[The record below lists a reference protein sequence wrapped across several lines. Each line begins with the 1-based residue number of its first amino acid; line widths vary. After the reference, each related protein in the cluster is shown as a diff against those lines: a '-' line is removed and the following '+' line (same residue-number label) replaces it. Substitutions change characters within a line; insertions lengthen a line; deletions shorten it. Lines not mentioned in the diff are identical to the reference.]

1 MDEWLL
7 SALAE
12 KRKARALTET
22 ARQVGI
28 EPTRLSRIAN
38 QYVEPTAKEV
48 EVLTAYLKGSAAAA
62 PAPKSEPAPAAAP
75 APAQPA
81 KPATAVS
88 AVPAPAKPVASAPAA
103 APKPLPASVT
113 ARLSSGLASMK
124 VPVQTTQTDF
134 VYRQELL
141 KFIFAVRDWPTQH
154 AHPLPGDFAFLQTL
168 WNEAQKA
175 INAVNIRL
183 YGEAGKPIPEPAIR
197 TKPARR
203 HHSSRFLFMQVAEE
217 RLPVEVVANI
227 RESAQEGLK
236 GGAAQGFLEAFQ
248 LAAEAILDE
257 EDYKTLTDE
266 AKLRAE
272 TMEE

>member
-7 SALAE
+7 QALAE
-12 KRKARALTET
+12 KRKARALTDT

-48 EVLTAYLKGSAAAA
+48 EVLTAFLKGTSASATPAPKAA
-62 PAPKSEPAPAAAP
+62 PAPVTTPP
-75 APAQPA
+75 
-81 KPATAVS
+81 V
-88 AVPAPAKPVASAPAA
+88 PAKPVATPPPS
-103 APKPLPASVT
+103 APKPLSASAT
-113 ARLSSGLASMK
+113 ARLSSGLAAMK

-154 AHPLPGDFAFLQTL
+154 EHPLPGDFAFLQTL

-266 AKLRAE
+266 AKLRAD
-272 TMEE
+272 TMED

>member
-1 MDEWLL
+1 MDDWLL

-48 EVLTAYLKGSAAAA
+48 EVLTAFLK
-62 PAPKSEPAPAAAP
+62 AAAP
-75 APAQPA
+75 APAAVAAPTAPSPAAAQPA
-81 KPATAVS
+81 KPAAASV
-88 AVPAPAKPVASAPAA
+88 PAKPITAPPPL

-113 ARLSSGLASMK
+113 ARLSSGLAAMK
-124 VPVQTTQTDF
+124 VPVQTAQTDF
-134 VYRQELL
+134 VHRQELL

-154 AHPLPGDFAFLQTL
+154 EHPLPGDFAYLQTL
-168 WNEAQKA
+168 WNDAQKA

-183 YGEAGKPIPEPAIR
+183 YGEAGKPIPEPSIR

-203 HHSSRFLFMQVAEE
+203 HHSSRFLFMQVVEE
-217 RLPVEVVANI
+217 RLPAEVVTNI

-257 EDYKTLTDE
+257 EDYKTLSEE
-266 AKLRAE
+266 AKQRAE
-272 TMEE
+272 VAEE